1 MPTSH
6 NDSMKRILALI
17 AMTLISSHAQ
27 RWKVGESF
35 PALTLPTI
43 DGKASPQVT
52 DFRGKKL
59 MLHAFASW

>member
-1 MPTSH
+1 
-6 NDSMKRILALI
+6 MKRLLALI
-17 AMTLISSHAQ
+17 AMTLMSSHAQ
-27 RWKVGESF
+27 SWNVGDVF

-43 DGKASPQVT
+43 EGKDSPQVA

>member
-1 MPTSH
+1 
-6 NDSMKRILALI
+6 MKPILALI
-17 AMTLISSHAQ
+17 ALTLMSSHAQ
-27 RWKVGESF
+27 SWKIGEFF

-43 DGKASPQVT
+43 DGKDSPQVA